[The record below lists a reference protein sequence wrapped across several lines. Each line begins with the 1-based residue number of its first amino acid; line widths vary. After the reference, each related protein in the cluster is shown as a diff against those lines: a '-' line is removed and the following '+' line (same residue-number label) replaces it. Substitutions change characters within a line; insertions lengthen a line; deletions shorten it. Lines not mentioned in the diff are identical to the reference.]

1 MRRSLVTAVLLPLFA
16 AALLAVASFVQASAG
31 PVGGGTPHVIGHP
44 GPPTLVAAP
53 SGLVV
58 VIDTAEL
65 KDPSWLKALNNP
77 SISGVALQ
85 IHWSDIEATQGKPDW
100 SNLDALFAA
109 AAASKK
115 WVHLL
120 IFPGFFAPTWA
131 LAGAKTEPFA
141 IQYGPGKG
149 TVLPLP
155 MPWDPTYLANWLAF
169 VKQVGDRYGSSPA
182 LRLVAADGPTSVS
195 AEFTLPNSPKDLK
208 TWGNDGYTPS
218 KYIGAWQNIFKA
230 YAADF
235 PSQYISLSEGS
246 GLNINDQSKVD
257 AGEGLRT
264 KQAIVDSA
272 NDLLGRRFAVQS
284 SNVHAGPGPHSPNS
298 EKEDQFVI
306 GYSGR
311 IITGLQLRTSAEN
324 SSAVMGAKGNPPLAL
339 SKSINLEMETNK
351 AGQRVNYLEI
361 YEPDVLADEMQSV
374 LRDAASLFT
383 KHGQFVPRVLH

>member
-65 KDPSWLKALNNP
+65 KNPSWLKASNNP

-131 LAGAKTEPFA
+131 LQARRPNRSQSNMAPAKAPYCRFRCR
-141 IQYGPGKG
+141 G
-149 TVLPLP
+149 TQRILP
-155 MPWDPTYLANWLAF
+155 
-169 VKQVGDRYGSSPA
+169 
-182 LRLVAADGPTSVS
+182 
-195 AEFTLPNSPKDLK
+195 
-208 TWGNDGYTPS
+208 
-218 KYIGAWQNIFKA
+218 IGWR
-230 YAADF
+230 
-235 PSQYISLSEGS
+235 S
-246 GLNINDQSKVD
+246 
-257 AGEGLRT
+257 
-264 KQAIVDSA
+264 
-272 NDLLGRRFAVQS
+272 
-284 SNVHAGPGPHSPNS
+284 
-298 EKEDQFVI
+298 
-306 GYSGR
+306 
-311 IITGLQLRTSAEN
+311 
-324 SSAVMGAKGNPPLAL
+324 
-339 SKSINLEMETNK
+339 
-351 AGQRVNYLEI
+351 
-361 YEPDVLADEMQSV
+361 
-374 LRDAASLFT
+374 
-383 KHGQFVPRVLH
+383 

>member
-1 MRRSLVTAVLLPLFA
+1 MKRYLVTAVLLPLFA

-65 KDPSWLKALNNP
+65 KDPSWLKALSNP

-109 AAASKK
+109 ATSSKK

-120 IFPGFFAPTWA
+120 IFPGFFSPSWA
-131 LAGAKTEPFA
+131 LTGAKTEQFA
-141 IQYGPGKG
+141 IQYGPDKG

-155 MPWDPTYLANWLAF
+155 MPWDHVYLANWLAF

-195 AEFTLPNSPKDLK
+195 AEFTLPMKDPK
-208 TWGNDGYTPS
+208 TWQNDGYTPS
-218 KYIGAWQNIFKA
+218 KFIGAWQKIFKA

-246 GLNINDQSKVD
+246 CLNINDQGKID
-257 AGEGLRT
+257 AGEGSRT
-264 KQAIVDSA
+264 KQTIIARA
-272 NDLLGRRFAVQS
+272 NALLGRRFALQS

-298 EKEDQFVI
+298 DSEDQLVI
-306 GYSGR
+306 SYIGR
-311 IITGLQLRTSAEN
+311 VVTGFQLRTAAEN

-339 SKSINLEMETNK
+339 SKSISLAMETNG
-351 AGQRVNYLEI
+351 AGQHVNYLEI

-374 LRDAASLFT
+374 LRNAASLFT
-383 KHGQFVPRVLH
+383 KHGPFVPRVLY